1 MSAKKWR
8 PCYMAIFIVLVTVS
22 CMQWGEVDPPAG
34 NQVYPRLERILSF
47 EFNEEKLDPAVFQ
60 IFLYDEAETP
70 AIAADAELGRVLSV
84 ANGYIRTANPLT
96 ATKVQNGVSLTFWY
110 KQPATETGS
119 LDRESAI
126 FSFQDEENHQNL
138 FFTANGW
145 ICYQKDGT
153 TLYEDNNPASVQE
166 TFVTPGVWHYIAM
179 AITNNGYFICVDGI
193 KRLEKPDIDF
203 DCSQL
208 VEFMASAPFLYI
220 GYGSE
225 NRSQD
230 FYLDNF
236 SIYRN
241 TITDKETAVPAVN
254 PSSGQ
259 LVPVPDPV
267 YFNCFERGLGE
278 ANIVGS
284 GTLEEIGG
292 NFGTVFQN
300 VGGAQRTNYLLLP
313 SDILSHSS
321 GSKELSITVWVN
333 AANAGASSE
342 YQYAPLFTAY
352 GAAPTNNTNTSPM
365 LACQAR
371 GVVTVNTNGPDNVGG
386 NWCDYTDAQN
396 DLGMNAQYNN
406 ENDWLADHEWHFYTA
421 VFTETTAAVY
431 FDGELKNSWTIS
443 GSGEGNTVGSLFGN
457 NGLSYICLGGN
468 QAWNWG
474 DNDAGF
480 MFDGIAVYNTALTE
494 EQIESL
500 AQQK

>member
-1 MSAKKWR
+1 MFDDIAVYNTALTEEQQKTIIQIKKSV
-8 PCYMAIFIVLVTVS
+8 PSPIYS
-22 CMQWGEVDPPAG
+22 
-34 NQVYPRLERILSF
+34 NNF
-47 EFNEEKLDPAVFQ
+47 EQ
-60 IFLYDEAETP
+60 
-70 AIAADAELGRVLSV
+70 
-84 ANGYIRTANPLT
+84 
-96 ATKVQNGVSLTFWY
+96 
-110 KQPATETGS
+110 
-119 LDRESAI
+119 
-126 FSFQDEENHQNL
+126 
-138 FFTANGW
+138 
-145 ICYQKDGT
+145 
-153 TLYEDNNPASVQE
+153 
-166 TFVTPGVWHYIAM
+166 
-179 AITNNGYFICVDGI
+179 
-193 KRLEKPDIDF
+193 
-203 DCSQL
+203 
-208 VEFMASAPFLYI
+208 
-220 GYGSE
+220 
-225 NRSQD
+225 
-230 FYLDNF
+230 
-236 SIYRN
+236 
-241 TITDKETAVPAVN
+241 
-254 PSSGQ
+254 
-259 LVPVPDPV
+259 
-267 YFNCFERGLGE
+267 GLGE

-457 NGLSYICLGGN
+457 NGLSYIC
-468 QAWNWG
+468 
-474 DNDAGF
+474 
-480 MFDGIAVYNTALTE
+480 
-494 EQIESL
+494 
-500 AQQK
+500 